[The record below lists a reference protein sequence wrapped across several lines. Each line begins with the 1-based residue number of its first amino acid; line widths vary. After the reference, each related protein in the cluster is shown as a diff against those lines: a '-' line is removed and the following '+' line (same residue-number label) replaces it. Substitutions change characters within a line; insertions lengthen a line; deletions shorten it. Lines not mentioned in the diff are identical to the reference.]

1 LTREREKKIQ
11 PDLPNGTGAARFFSV
26 QHTKLEKYTKPSE
39 NIPVGYKIHQKNPD
53 LPDGT
58 SVARF
63 FFVQHTKPGKSSKI
77 TRNYTNRL

>member
-39 NIPVGYKIHQKNPD
+39 NIPVGYKIHQK
-53 LPDGT
+53 
-58 SVARF
+58 
-63 FFVQHTKPGKSSKI
+63 KSGSAGWHQCCQIFLRTTYETWKI
-77 TRNYTNRL
+77 I